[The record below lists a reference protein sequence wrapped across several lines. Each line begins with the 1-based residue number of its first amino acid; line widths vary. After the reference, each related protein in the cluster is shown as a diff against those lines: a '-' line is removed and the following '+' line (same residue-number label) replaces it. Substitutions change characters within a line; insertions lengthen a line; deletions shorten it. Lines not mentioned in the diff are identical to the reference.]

1 MELIKLP
8 LHQETIELLKLQG
21 VTFLGDDETFYFRGK
36 DEVKDKWGTFELGLY
51 TEMDIENKYDE
62 DRVIP
67 FHFQLSFN
75 GEKVATFEV
84 TPKLLNYVQLA
95 IGDRITNGEM
105 AKALLDDVKDDTPP
119 DWISP

>member
-51 TEMDIENKYDE
+51 TEMDIENQYDE
-62 DRVIP
+62 VCICTG
-67 FHFQLSFN
+67 
-75 GEKVATFEV
+75 GETRTL
-84 TPKLLNYVQLA
+84 TPR
-95 IGDRITNGEM
+95 GTR
-105 AKALLDDVKDDTPP
+105 
-119 DWISP
+119 S